1 MNLYYAAA
9 HLCRYMNLERQA
21 PPGPPPGPPG
31 VARGTQRPVIH
42 TPAVKPRSGVALEAL
57 RGLGS
62 KDDRS

>member
-31 VARGTQRPVIH
+31 G
-42 TPAVKPRSGVALEAL
+42 SG
-57 RGLGS
+57 GLNGLFFIPPP
-62 KDDRS
+62 